1 MRGPCLPL
9 VIGWQRGGSGDGAPL
24 VFFQPW
30 THSCALRSAV
40 LFLRRSGAEW
50 SATRHTCTPNDSLAI
65 SDKPPTRWLW
75 CNARNRS
82 PFLDVLF
89 LFLSLRLLHAH
100 THTHSLH
107 LFFHLLSSFCSTQYT
122 SFLYPSFIFF
132 LSLFLYLSFF
142 VKCTNSLSL
151 LWVLCSVRDCTDDEC
166 KVE

>member
-1 MRGPCLPL
+1 MTEPRWCSFSPGRIAVRCVALCCSF
-9 VIGWQRGGSGDGAPL
+9 GGAEPSGAPHA
-24 VFFQPW
+24 
-30 THSCALRSAV
+30 THALQMTHW
-40 LFLRRSGAEW
+40 LFLTSRRHAGFGVML
-50 SATRHTCTPNDSLAI
+50 ATAL
-65 SDKPPTRWLW
+65 
-75 CNARNRS
+75 
-82 PFLDVLF
+82 PFSMF
-89 LFLSLRLLHAH
+89 SSSFFLSGSCMH